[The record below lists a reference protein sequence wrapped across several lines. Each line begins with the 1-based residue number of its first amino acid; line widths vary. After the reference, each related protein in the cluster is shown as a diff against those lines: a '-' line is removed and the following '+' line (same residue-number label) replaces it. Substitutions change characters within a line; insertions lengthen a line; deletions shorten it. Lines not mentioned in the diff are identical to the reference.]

1 VIHPGVQVL
10 LLVGDMLASKMGGVN
25 TPVPH
30 RALCIA
36 VDSASAESLVDQYNA
51 LPDEQKPMVRPN
63 QPMVVKAYYALND
76 LGKDRYG
83 AADFDKLMN
92 ARLNDFEQPT
102 ADVDRPVGDGIGP
115 IHCLIQCK
123 KLGEGYDEPKISV
136 TGICYQIGG
145 RPKNKEPNNGLSTF
159 AQFTGRAVRK
169 IASGDGFI
177 TAGISVNEKRDNI
190 AHVVSHEA
198 FNQDRH
204 WPKFARQQGIG
215 QEVPAGDDEQDDAA
229 SSVWS
234 AHDDIPL
241 ATLARNLTASIGQQA
256 PVQQRTDARRVKRF
270 VLARDQ
276 RREDALWTQE
286 SHNHDGKLAIRWTVE
301 KGNTF

>member
-1 VIHPGVQVL
+1 MHQ
-10 LLVGDMLASKMGGVN
+10 AC
-25 TPVPH
+25 TP
-30 RALCIA
+30 R
-36 VDSASAESLVDQYNA
+36 
-51 LPDEQKPMVRPN
+51 
-63 QPMVVKAYYALND
+63 
-76 LGKDRYG
+76 
-83 AADFDKLMN
+83 F
-92 ARLNDFEQPT
+92 
-102 ADVDRPVGDGIGP
+102 
-115 IHCLIQCK
+115 
-123 KLGEGYDEPKISV
+123 
-136 TGICYQIGG
+136 
-145 RPKNKEPNNGLSTF
+145 
-159 AQFTGRAVRK
+159 
-169 IASGDGFI
+169 ASGG
-177 TAGISVNEKRDNI
+177 THGTPSPCASQ
-190 AHVVSHEA
+190 VSHEA

-301 KGNTF
+301 MGNTF